1 MRLRLETII
10 GTAATVA
17 HHIGSDTPRERTRRE
32 PDSGRSSEKS
42 GRRQTLLQECSWR
55 DVLRAIK
62 RRRYEGDV
70 VPAVR
75 VDQVAPA
82 LDASPHPLLRRMRA
96 DGYATLRQL
105 ATVLAWSADWQVQRE
120 RKGQMLVSV
129 PQRILAERCGRSE
142 RTVRRHLRVL
152 EEVGLLA
159 TVREG
164 TTPEFQP
171 AALEGEGNVTP
182 VYVLLLPVSVL
193 ADVPGCERL
202 AADLNDAHRPAHE
215 PEDSPESLSP
225 ASRQER
231 PAGDPCPLALVAR
244 DIVVDIDVRPP
255 FPPLGRERSP
265 SHTRENASI
274 IEPLRG
280 TEPHGG
286 APRRSLRAAQRHLPT
301 STRSVTGG
309 PEEERR
315 EFSQVNAPI
324 ERRWIPHQH
333 PQTRADRLA
342 ASDELRWRVPVLR
355 HVSAAHVRHAVR
367 EYFLAGWTVLDIHH
381 AIDQHPDGT
390 TWPHDGSDGVA
401 RPADWLAYR
410 LAAWRDDAGTVI
422 RSRSQR
428 LAAERAEAIAR
439 TRARRENEVAAR
451 VRRAAALDSPT
462 VAAAKAEIDAIRR
475 EFAARP
481 KHHRSAFQPRD
492 TRTQGLR

>member
-17 HHIGSDTPRERTRRE
+17 HHIGSDTPRERTRQE

-42 GRRQTLLQECSWR
+42 RRRQTLLQECSWR

-75 VDQVAPA
+75 VVQVAAA
-82 LDASPHPLLRRMRA
+82 LDASHHPLLRRMRA
-96 DGYATLRQL
+96 DGFATLRQL

-202 AADLNDAHRPAHE
+202 AKDLNDAQRATDEIDDTPA
-215 PEDSPESLSP
+215 L

-231 PAGDPCPLALVAR
+231 LTGDPHPLSLVAR
-244 DIVVDIDVRPP
+244 DILVDIDVRPP
-255 FPPLGRERSP
+255 FTPLGSERSP
-265 SHTRENASI
+265 SHARENASI

-286 APRRSLRAAQRHLPT
+286 APRRGLRAAQRHLLASAKT
-301 STRSVTGG
+301 VTGS

-342 ASDELRWRVPVLR
+342 AADELRWRVPVLR
-355 HVSAAHVRHAVR
+355 RISAAHVRHAVR

-381 AIDQHPDGT
+381 AIDQRPDGA
-390 TWPHDGSDGVA
+390 TWRHDGADGVA

-410 LAAWRDDAGTVI
+410 LAAWRDGAGTVV

-428 LAAERAEAIAR
+428 LAAERAEGIAR
-439 TRARRENEVAAR
+439 TRRRQEDELAAQA
-451 VRRAAALDSPT
+451 RRAAALDSPT
-462 VAAAKAEIDAIRR
+462 VAAAKADIDLILREI
-475 EFAARP
+475 AARP
-481 KHHRSAFQPRD
+481 KRHRSAFQPRD
-492 TRTQGLR
+492 TRTPGLR